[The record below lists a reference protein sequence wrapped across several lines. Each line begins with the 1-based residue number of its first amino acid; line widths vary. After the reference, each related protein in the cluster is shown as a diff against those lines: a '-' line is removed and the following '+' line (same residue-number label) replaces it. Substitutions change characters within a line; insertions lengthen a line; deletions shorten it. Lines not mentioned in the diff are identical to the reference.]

1 MIMSS
6 IPQYLVFFALFPTL
20 VSDVGK
26 LSLKLLM
33 MNVWRKV
40 YYLTLNLTLNLPTS
54 DTKMGKSA
62 KNKYCGIELIII
74 WY

>member
-1 MIMSS
+1 MIINS
-6 IPQYLVFFALFPTL
+6 IPQYFFALFPIL

-26 LSLKLLM
+26 LSVKLLM
-33 MNVWRKV
+33 MNVWRNV
-40 YYLTLNLTLNLPTS
+40 HYLTLNLTLNLPTLE
-54 DTKMGKSA
+54 TKMGKSA

>member
-1 MIMSS
+1 MIISS
-6 IPQYLVFFALFPTL
+6 IPQYLFFPLFPIL

-26 LSLKLLM
+26 LSVKLLM
-33 MNVWRKV
+33 MNVWHNFH
-40 YYLTLNLTLNLPTS
+40 YLTLNLTLNLPTLE
-54 DTKMGKSA
+54 TKLRKSA